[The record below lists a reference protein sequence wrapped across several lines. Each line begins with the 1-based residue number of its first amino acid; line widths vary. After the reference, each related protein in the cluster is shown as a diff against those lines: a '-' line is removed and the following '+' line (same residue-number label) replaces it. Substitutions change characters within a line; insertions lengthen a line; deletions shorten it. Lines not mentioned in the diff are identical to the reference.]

1 MAEGVGAYS
10 WLLIPRVIS
19 RRLQICSGPI
29 FQACLRP
36 LQRVVH
42 PQKRAGVD
50 LGRVTVG
57 LRGPTGGHTNAAV
70 SHKME
75 RGREAAVSHK
85 EERDRKAAGR
95 AVEGKAARVAVR
107 DREAAGILRRPSAV
121 V

>member
-1 MAEGVGAYS
+1 M
-10 WLLIPRVIS
+10 
-19 RRLQICSGPI
+19 
-29 FQACLRP
+29 
-36 LQRVVH
+36 H
-42 PQKRAGVD
+42 PKKRAGVH

-57 LRGPTGGHTNAAV
+57 LRGPIRGHTNAAV

-107 DREAAGILRRPSAV
+107 DREAAGGQRGGRDSSTSISSGGVIATCNGC
-121 V
+121 